1 MVTKN
6 IFDLHLIDIL
16 SKVSSYGKLNRIDI
30 SNKQSEDKTYN
41 FILELGLNKYG
52 REFLTKLIAKGV
64 KRASDFTALLTD
76 ESFIN
81 MLQNDSIGKSLIKKI
96 KYPSVS
102 KVKQEMKKIA
112 EEYGNNIV
120 EDITAVEDLTQLY
133 VIRTQT
139 GNGPVIFVTGVKSD
153 EGRHSIRRWY
163 AYQYKVN
170 YFQVR
175 ECSYEYWA
183 NHPET
188 QYSTN

>member
-41 FILELGLNKYG
+41 FSLELGLNKYG

-96 KYPSVS
+96 KYPSAS
-102 KVKQEMKKIA
+102 RVKQEMKKIA

-153 EGRHSIRRWY
+153 EGRHAIRRWY
-163 AYQYKVN
+163 SYQHKVN

-188 QYSTN
+188 QDSTN

>member
-76 ESFIN
+76 ESFID
-81 MLQNDSIGKSLIKKI
+81 MLQNDSVGKSLIKKI
-96 KYPSVS
+96 KYPSAS
-102 KVKQEMKKIA
+102 RVKQEMKKIA

-120 EDITAVEDLTQLY
+120 EDITTVKDLTQLY

-139 GNGPVIFVTGVKSD
+139 GNGPVIFVTGVKTD
-153 EGRHSIRRWY
+153 EGRHEIRRWY
-163 AYQYKVN
+163 SYQHKVN

-175 ECSYEYWA
+175 ECSYEDWA
-183 NHPET
+183 SHPET

>member
-96 KYPSVS
+96 KYPSAS
-102 KVKQEMKKIA
+102 RVKQEMKKIA

-120 EDITAVEDLTQLY
+120 EDITTVEDLTQLY
-133 VIRTQT
+133 VIRTQN
-139 GNGPVIFVTGVKSD
+139 GNGPVVFITGVKSD
-153 EGRHSIRRWY
+153 EGRHDIRRWY
-163 AYQYKVN
+163 SYQYKVN

>member
-41 FILELGLNKYG
+41 FILDLALNKYG
-52 REFLTKLIAKGV
+52 REFLTHLIAKGV

-76 ESFIN
+76 ESFID
-81 MLQNDSIGKSLIKKI
+81 MLQNDSVGKSLIKKI
-96 KYPSVS
+96 KYPSS
-102 KVKQEMKKIA
+102 SRVKQEMKKIA

-153 EGRHSIRRWY
+153 EGRHDIRRWY
-163 AYQYKVN
+163 SYQYKVN

>member
-96 KYPSVS
+96 KYPSAS
-102 KVKQEMKKIA
+102 RVKQEMKKIA

-120 EDITAVEDLTQLY
+120 EDITTVEDLTQLY

-153 EGRHSIRRWY
+153 EGRHDIRRWY
-163 AYQYKVN
+163 SYQYKVN

>member
-41 FILELGLNKYG
+41 FILDLALNKYG

-76 ESFIN
+76 EPFID
-81 MLQNDSIGKSLIKKI
+81 MLQNDSVGKSLIKKI
-96 KYPSVS
+96 KYPSAS
-102 KVKQEMKKIA
+102 RVKQEMKKIA

-120 EDITAVEDLTQLY
+120 EDITTVEDLTQLY

-153 EGRHSIRRWY
+153 EGRHDIRRWY
-163 AYQYKVN
+163 SYQYKVN

>member
-1 MVTKN
+1 MATKS
-6 IFDLHLIDIL
+6 IFDVHLIDIL

-30 SNKQSEDKTYN
+30 SNKQAEDKTYSLL
-41 FILELGLNKYG
+41 IDLGLNKYG
-52 REFLTKLIAKGV
+52 RGFLTKLIAKGV
-64 KRASDFTALLTD
+64 KRASDFAALLTD
-76 ESFIN
+76 ESFID

-96 KYPSVS
+96 KYPSAS
-102 KVKQEMKKIA
+102 RLKQEMKRIA

-153 EGRHSIRRWY
+153 EGRHEIRRWY
-163 AYQYKVN
+163 SYQYKVN

-175 ECSYEYWA
+175 ECSYEYWT

-188 QYSTN
+188 QDSTN

>member
-96 KYPSVS
+96 KYPSAS
-102 KVKQEMKKIA
+102 RVKQEMKKIA
-112 EEYGNNIV
+112 EEYRNNIT
-120 EDITAVEDLTQLY
+120 EDITTVEDLTQLY

-153 EGRHSIRRWY
+153 EGRHEIRRWY
-163 AYQYKVN
+163 SYQYKVN